1 MPGNN
6 APLILIFFSFQIII
20 HLSSHK
26 FLISLF
32 YVLMMNSDPKC
43 RHQFLYDRNP
53 EPLFFE
59 NAIFFLFFIF
69 EFKPF

>member
-32 YVLMMNSDPKC
+32 YVLMMNSDP
-43 RHQFLYDRNP
+43 
-53 EPLFFE
+53 
-59 NAIFFLFFIF
+59 FFLFLFF